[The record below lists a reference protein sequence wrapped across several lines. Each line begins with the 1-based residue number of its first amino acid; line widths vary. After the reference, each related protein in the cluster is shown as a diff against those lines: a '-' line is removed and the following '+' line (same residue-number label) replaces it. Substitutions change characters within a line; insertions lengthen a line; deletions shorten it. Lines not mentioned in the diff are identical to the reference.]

1 MTVINLQKETGCV
14 NAAKARTKDPAAQ
27 GTATSPCNGC
37 HAMYHDTAPVDF
49 FDCLQEQSRDTY
61 RTQCTLVADGAKP
74 CIRIAPAQPP
84 GLRSLA
90 VEAQDAASDMRTML
104 QAHTALEWM
113 VVNLPDHGMP
123 KPGDLGALLS
133 IVNESMAVRL
143 AALESRVSAMRD
155 AV

>member
-1 MTVINLQKETGCV
+1 MTILNLEKETARV
-14 NAAKARTKDPAAQ
+14 NAGKSWAKDQTAQDAA
-27 GTATSPCNGC
+27 ASPCNDC

-49 FDCLQEQSRDTY
+49 FDCLQDQSRATF
-61 RTQCTLVADGAKP
+61 RAQCTLVADGVKP

-84 GLRSLA
+84 GLRRLA
-90 VEAQDAASDMRTML
+90 VEAQDAASDIRTML

-123 KPGDLGALLS
+123 KPGNLGALLS
-133 IVNESMAVRL
+133 VVNESMAIRL
-143 AALESRVSAMRD
+143 AALESTVSAMRD